1 MSLRASLLILV
12 VVAAAATAV
21 AGVLPE
27 ERADV
32 LYHSYDG
39 GGVTIDGPSVLV
51 RKQAGKNF
59 SVEANYYVDSISSA
73 SIDVVTS
80 ASPYREERTQHSV
93 GVDYLRGKTLM
104 SAGFTTS
111 DENDYGA
118 DTAHFSVSQD
128 LFGDLTTVTLG
139 YSRGWDDVRRT
150 GDPEFSAETDR
161 RSYVL
166 GVTQVLTKNLVMG
179 SELEAITDEGF
190 LNNPYRSVRF
200 VDPQSPVGYSFEP
213 ELYPRTRTSTA
224 VALRARYY
232 LPYRAAFSGEYRWFD
247 DTWEIQA
254 HTAEIGYTHPLKRGI
269 LLDFRY
275 RYYTQTAAEFFSD
288 LFPRAGAFNFRAR
301 DKELST
307 FTSHG
312 IRIGA
317 SYDIARSGWR
327 FVDKGTVN
335 VFYDRLMFQYDD
347 FRDLTQTAAP
357 GEEPLYSFDAN
368 VFQVFVSFWY

>member
-1 MSLRASLLILV
+1 
-12 VVAAAATAV
+12 
-21 AGVLPE
+21 
-27 ERADV
+27 
-32 LYHSYDG
+32 
-39 GGVTIDGPSVLV
+39 
-51 RKQAGKNF
+51 
-59 SVEANYYVDSISSA
+59 
-73 SIDVVTS
+73 
-80 ASPYREERTQHSV
+80 
-93 GVDYLRGKTLM
+93 
-104 SAGFTTS
+104 
-111 DENDYGA
+111 
-118 DTAHFSVSQD
+118 
-128 LFGDLTTVTLG
+128 
-139 YSRGWDDVRRT
+139 
-150 GDPEFSAETDR
+150 
-161 RSYVL
+161 
-166 GVTQVLTKNLVMG
+166 
-179 SELEAITDEGF
+179 
-190 LNNPYRSVRF
+190 
-200 VDPQSPVGYSFEP
+200 VGYSFEP

-317 SYDIARSGWR
+317 SYDIARRGWR